1 MRTLKAVASMG
12 IFIPHRTMDF
22 SLQALWFRTDT
33 DTTSL
38 RMYSNILMHFNVPQ
52 IIHLWLCQ
60 SKSKM
65 IYCIWEFS
73 FFHNGKWKFCFDFDM
88 NFNFECSSSFS
99 FAHIAAAS
107 SVPFDRSM
115 WFFVFM
121 EPAFQPFAPRL
132 PIRSYS
138 HRSRFSLL
146 MRFSSVRCLD
156 PIWLKIFLHSWH
168 VSPLSSSLLLSLS
181 LCLCVFLPGN
191 IKWLDDYFR
200 FMTLMYWLRMT
211 ASKHHQ
217 L

>member
-73 FFHNGKWKFCFDFDM
+73 FFTMENG
-88 NFNFECSSSFS
+88 S
-99 FAHIAAAS
+99 FALTLTWISVSNAHLPFRSPTSRQRLQSLSIDQCDFLFSWSPHFNRLPHVCQLGRIRIAAG
-107 SVPFDRSM
+107 FRC
-115 WFFVFM
+115 WCG
-121 EPAFQPFAPRL
+121 
-132 PIRSYS
+132 
-138 HRSRFSLL
+138 
-146 MRFSSVRCLD
+146 SVRFGVLIRFDWKSFFTLD
-156 PIWLKIFLHSWH
+156 MFRLYHHLFSC
-168 VSPLSSSLLLSLS
+168 LSLS
-181 LCLCVFLPGN
+181 LFVRVFARQHKVIRRLFSLYD
-191 IKWLDDYFR
+191 IDVLITDDG
-200 FMTLMYWLRMT
+200 
-211 ASKHHQ
+211 K
-217 L
+217 

>member
-33 DTTSL
+33 DTASL

-73 FFHNGKWKFCFDFDM
+73 FFTMENG
-88 NFNFECSSSFS
+88 S
-99 FAHIAAAS
+99 FALTLTWI
-107 SVPFDRSM
+107 SVSNAHLPFRSPTSRQRLQSLSIDQCDV
-115 WFFVFM
+115 FVFM

-181 LCLCVFLPGN
+181 LSVCACFCPA
-191 IKWLDDYFR
+191 
-200 FMTLMYWLRMT
+200 T
-211 ASKHHQ
+211 
-217 L
+217 